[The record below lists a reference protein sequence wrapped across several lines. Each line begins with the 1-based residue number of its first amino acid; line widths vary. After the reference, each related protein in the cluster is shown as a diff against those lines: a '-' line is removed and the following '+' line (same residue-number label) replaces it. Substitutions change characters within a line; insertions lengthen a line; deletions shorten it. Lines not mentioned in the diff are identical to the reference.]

1 MILLLIFLV
10 FDGKVLLHYFEQLWD
25 IFIPLM
31 LTTPLS
37 VSTLKMYQSVLINIA
52 FKVIFMDNLYN
63 YSVAP
68 GARVH
73 PFQGASR
80 SLRNDAEVA

>member
-1 MILLLIFLV
+1 
-10 FDGKVLLHYFEQLWD
+10 
-25 IFIPLM
+25 
-31 LTTPLS
+31 
-37 VSTLKMYQSVLINIA
+37 MYQSVLINIA
-52 FKVIFMDNLYN
+52 LKVIFMDNLYN

-73 PFQGASR
+73 PFQGASK